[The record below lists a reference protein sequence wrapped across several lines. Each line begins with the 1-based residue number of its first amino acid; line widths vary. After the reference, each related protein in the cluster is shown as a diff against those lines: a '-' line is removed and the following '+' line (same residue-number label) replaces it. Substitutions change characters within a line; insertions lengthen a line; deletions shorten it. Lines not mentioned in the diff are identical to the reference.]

1 MATSN
6 TTNTGAIL
14 KELYS
19 LPPVRVLRDK
29 SYLHD
34 KLAKEKPTMDF
45 SGRYAYFPVT
55 LQRNLGRGSRGD
67 AGILPT
73 AGTETIDD
81 AKVYIKRHYYALEW
95 SEAIEVASK
104 NKEGAFENVVTM
116 KMKNVAIDM
125 AKEANRQLYNA
136 AQGKLG
142 VISAGAASTTQ
153 TFASVQY
160 IFPGDSIDFITA
172 NGQTNTGTRTVS
184 SVNRTASTIVVDSTV
199 TTTTNDFVVLQ
210 GNFAVSGT
218 GGESYEVEGLRLICD
233 DARTLHTI
241 DSATYEEWDG
251 NEIAM
256 AGATAG
262 ESSFEQLYDKVGAR
276 QRGDIDTYLTTRGI
290 RRRLADEFAS
300 QRRYLNEKA
309 VDIKAGY
316 SAIEVNGKT
325 CVIDDDAP
333 KKTVFALTLDT
344 LKIMEAIKPGFLET
358 EAGDGAVVE
367 LKDHTTAGGKV
378 AVWQSWYRY
387 HWTLACVDPGRNGML
402 TGCADEAN

>member
-1 MATSN
+1 MSTSN

-29 SYLHD
+29 SFLHD

-67 AGILPT
+67 AGNLPV

-136 AQGKLG
+136 SQGKLG
-142 VISAGAASTTQ
+142 TITAGATSVTQ
-153 TFASVQY
+153 TLDSVQY
-160 IFPGDSIDFITA
+160 IYVGDSVDFITA
-172 NGQTNTGTRTVS
+172 NGVTNTGTRAVTGVD
-184 SVNRTASTIVVDSTV
+184 RTASTITV
-199 TTTTNDFVVLQ
+199 ASVATTTGDFVVLE
-210 GNFAVSGT
+210 GNFAVSGG
-218 GGESYEVEGLRLICD
+218 GGESYEVEGLRHICAED
-233 DARTLHTI
+233 RSLHTI
-241 DSATYEEWDG
+241 DSTTYEEWDG
-251 NEIAM
+251 NATAM
-256 AGATAG
+256 AAATAG
-262 ESSFEQLYDKVGAR
+262 ESSFEQLYDDIGSR
-276 QRGDIDTYLTTRGI
+276 QRGDMDTYLTTRGI

-316 SAIEVNGKT
+316 SAIEVNGKP
-325 CVIDDDAP
+325 CIIDDDCP
-333 KKTVFALTLDT
+333 KKTVFGLTLDT

-367 LKDHTTAGGKV
+367 LKDSSTAGQKV

-387 HWTLACVDPGRNGML
+387 HWTLACLDPGRNGML